1 MARSVYVCGDSEIYT
16 PECDDCS
23 EVKAR
28 VTTLEA
34 CCESVRTTIND
45 HETRITNNTNGV
57 STNRSNIATN
67 TTNIATN
74 TSDISQIRSDLA
86 NYYTKSQTYTKQEV
100 LDLIGQIEGVSIQ
113 AVNELP
119 QTGEPNIIY
128 LVPKQGETGDVKD
141 EYIWVNNAWEKIGST
156 DIDLSNYATKT
167 YVNDGLAGKQD
178 TLTAGDNIT
187 INNNRISATDTTYT
201 AGENITITNN
211 EISAQV
217 PTGDFVE
224 QSVFN
229 EDMQAIADVDNDQC
243 SRIGEL
249 EALGEELVIMV
260 ADKQDKLTAGD
271 NVTISNNVI
280 SATDTTYSEATDT
293 DLGLVK
299 TNSANGITLDA
310 NGALKVAGVWG
321 EKNNFVYYG
330 KNSTPSETGDAGN
343 GVLVTEANGLQIG
356 NKMLAVIT
364 GSGSNTK
371 GSSPAGTTQYQFAD
385 NYTNRIILSGY
396 KGGFAALNESAA
408 KTKTVKVLSVLRD
421 GQEVVPSSIP
431 ADSTKNIVVTVAESA
446 NPDSAASQIRFYGTS
461 GGFSNLVVGQG
472 VSCGV
477 NNSNSIVGGQV
488 TRNFANLSIVAGAQN
503 YNAGSR
509 SAIFGTLNINPV
521 SANQNVFLAG
531 QGHDTTNGSANVA
544 AVGQYSEINANT
556 AFAVGN
562 GVGVYDGTGDRSNA
576 MEVTKDGGIILK
588 SPNGTKYKI
597 TVANN
602 GTLTTTAV

>member
-34 CCESVRTTIND
+34 CCESVRTTIDD
-45 HETRITNNTNGV
+45 HETRITNNTNGI

-74 TSDISQIRSDLA
+74 TSDISQLRSDLA

-128 LVPKQGETGDVKD
+128 LVPKQGKTGDVKD

-156 DIDLSNYATKT
+156 EIDLSNYATKT

-243 SRIGEL
+243 TRIGEL
-249 EALGEELVIMV
+249 EALGEELVIML
-260 ADKQDKLTAGD
+260 ADKQDKLTAGSHITIAQD
-271 NVTISNNVI
+271 GTISAEGMTRAEILAELGYNEIPMSTKDTNNVE
-280 SATDTTYSEATDT
+280 TKVMV
-293 DLGLVK
+293 LG
-299 TNSANGITLDA
+299 
-310 NGALKVAGVWG
+310 
-321 EKNNFVYYG
+321 
-330 KNSTPSETGDAGN
+330 
-343 GVLVTEANGLQIG
+343 
-356 NKMLAVIT
+356 
-364 GSGSNTK
+364 
-371 GSSPAGTTQYQFAD
+371 
-385 NYTNRIILSGY
+385 R
-396 KGGFAALNESAA
+396 
-408 KTKTVKVLSVLRD
+408 
-421 GQEVVPSSIP
+421 VV
-431 ADSTKNIVVTVAESA
+431 E
-446 NPDSAASQIRFYGTS
+446 
-461 GGFSNLVVGQG
+461 
-472 VSCGV
+472 
-477 NNSNSIVGGQV
+477 
-488 TRNFANLSIVAGAQN
+488 
-503 YNAGSR
+503 
-509 SAIFGTLNINPV
+509 
-521 SANQNVFLAG
+521 
-531 QGHDTTNGSANVA
+531 
-544 AVGQYSEINANT
+544 
-556 AFAVGN
+556 
-562 GVGVYDGTGDRSNA
+562 
-576 MEVTKDGGIILK
+576 
-588 SPNGTKYKI
+588 
-597 TVANN
+597 
-602 GTLTTTAV
+602 

>member
-1 MARSVYVCGDSEIYT
+1 MARSVYACGDSEIYT

-74 TSDISQIRSDLA
+74 TSDISQIRSDL
-86 NYYTKSQTYTKQEV
+86 
-100 LDLIGQIEGVSIQ
+100 
-113 AVNELP
+113 
-119 QTGEPNIIY
+119 
-128 LVPKQGETGDVKD
+128 
-141 EYIWVNNAWEKIGST
+141 
-156 DIDLSNYATKT
+156 SNYATKT

-224 QSVFN
+224 QSVFDA
-229 EDMQAIADVDNDQC
+229 DMQTIADVDNDQC

-260 ADKQDKLTAGD
+260 ADKQDKLTAGN
-271 NVTISNNVI
+271 NVNISNNVI

-299 TNSANGITLDA
+299 TNSANGITLDS
-310 NGALKVAGVWG
+310 NGALQVAGVWG

-330 KNSTPSETGDAGN
+330 KNSTPSETGDDGN

-364 GSGSNTK
+364 GSVIKTK
-371 GSSPAGTTQYQFAD
+371 GSAPAGTTQYQFAD
-385 NYTNRIILSGY
+385 NYANRIVLSGY
-396 KGGFAALNESAA
+396 KDGFAALNESAA

-421 GQEVVPSSIP
+421 GQEVVPSSAP
-431 ADSTKNIVVTVAESA
+431 ADATKNIVVTVEESV
-446 NPDSAASQIRFYGTS
+446 NPDSAASQIRLYGTS
-461 GGFSNLVVGQG
+461 GGYSNLVVGQG

-477 NNSNSIVGGQV
+477 ANSNSVVAGQV
-488 TRNFANLSIVAGAQN
+488 TRNYANLSIVAGAQN
-503 YNAGSR
+503 YNGASR

-531 QGHDTTNGSANVA
+531 QGHDTTNGSACVS
-544 AVGQYSEINANT
+544 AVGQYSEISANT

-562 GVGVYDGTGDRSNA
+562 GVGAYDGNRSNA

-602 GTLTTTAV
+602 GTLTTAAV